1 MKLSRLLRNLR
12 SASLTLTLLMSAS
25 ALQANQEL
33 ALPSL
38 GDASS
43 RTISPQLERQ
53 IGESFL
59 KQLHSSLRTSDDPL
73 IKYYAQNQLIELA
86 QHSDLRE
93 AIMSVVVIDNEQ
105 INAFAAPGG
114 VIGVNL
120 GLMLAAQD
128 VHEYAAVMAHELA
141 HLSQRHF
148 ARGVEEQR

>member
-1 MKLSRLLRNLR
+1 MKVSRLLRNLR

-25 ALQANQEL
+25 ALHANQEL

-93 AIMSVVVIDNEQ
+93 AIMWW
-105 INAFAAPGG
+105 
-114 VIGVNL
+114 
-120 GLMLAAQD
+120 
-128 VHEYAAVMAHELA
+128 
-141 HLSQRHF
+141 
-148 ARGVEEQR
+148 